1 MAGILNPKERVL
13 DFVLTEEGKKQLPFG
28 KLEFEYATYTDLH
41 TFYEGTDGI
50 ANEASGRVMLAAY
63 SRQQD
68 RITPTTFEDG
78 RLQPFGVGDLSFIS
92 DGPFTIITSGS
103 ITSVGT
109 STAASDPV
117 YFDALVQG
125 SIDNFADNRVLGESD
140 EFSTNESFET
150 VPSDVGFRVARRPDD
165 PRPRLG
171 RADIT
176 AYEAFFTDRRF
187 SDKLNYQYLAPRAAD
202 GRNAFNFTLPDP
214 RTTAGEDPSKVDRE
228 GPIESLTR
236 SPQAREVNINGPT
249 LGPDMIA
256 QVFEKADNGA
266 ITKLST
272 VSIGRTTN
280 GAGETVEL
288 FQAGKVIVDEVGL
301 DRFVA
306 IFTFGFVRSRDD
318 V

>member
-150 VPSDVGFRVARRPDD
+150 VPSDVGFRVARPFSKSRFS
-165 PRPRLG
+165 
-171 RADIT
+171 ADIT

-236 SPQAREVNINGPT
+236 SPQAREVSINGPT

-266 ITKLST
+266 IAKLST